1 LDVVGFSQFKRFYE
15 ADMEE
20 WAQSYPGKITK
31 GEFLDMISGP
41 YQRAFTP
48 ENIKKGFE
56 TTGTWPID

>member
-1 LDVVGFSQFKRFYE
+1 
-15 ADMEE
+15 MEE